1 MTTQNNK
8 HPDGAGTG
16 EEPLTAEQ
24 AQPFV
29 PSPEA
34 VQAYQAFEAELFKRE
49 VSNAEAYDKAV
60 LLYSTGAL
68 GLSLTFI
75 KDIVPPGQA
84 ICLWVLYLS
93 WLSFLAAM
101 VIMLASYLIGQKAIR
116 CQRDLAYEVYCE
128 GKTEKAKPEHNPWS
142 KRTDHLNVGS
152 GACFVLGAALMT
164 WFVASNV
171 ALREKPTVLARPSAQ
186 SPGTSTGATIS
197 FNNAPVVVFRTPAE
211 SQHDA
216 VPQPRQAALTADEQH
231 RATVSH

>member
-1 MTTQNNK
+1 MTKQSNK
-8 HPDGAGTG
+8 HPDGAEAGA
-16 EEPLTAEQ
+16 EPLADEQ
-24 AQPFV
+24 AQPLA

-84 ICLWVLYLS
+84 TCLWLLYLS

-101 VIMLASYLIGQKAIR
+101 VIMLISYLVGQKAIR
-116 CQRDLAYEVYCE
+116 CQRDLAYEVYYE
-128 GKTEKAKPEHNPWS
+128 GKTERTKPEYNPWS

-164 WFVASNV
+164 WFVASNI
-171 ALREKPTVLARPSAQ
+171 ALREKPVALAQPSGQ
-186 SPGTSTGATIS
+186 SPGTPTSATIT
-197 FNNAPVVVFRTPAE
+197 FNTAPAVVFRTPADP
-211 SQHDA
+211 QLDA
-216 VPQPRQAALTADEQH
+216 VSQPRQAAPAADEQH
-231 RATVSH
+231 RAMVSH

>member
-1 MTTQNNK
+1 MTTMSK
-8 HPDGAGTG
+8 EHPDGAEPGA
-16 EEPLTAEQ
+16 EPLADEQ
-24 AQPFV
+24 TQPFV

-34 VQAYQAFEAELFKRE
+34 VQAYQTFEAELFKRE

-84 ICLWVLYLS
+84 TCLWVLYLS

-128 GKTEKAKPEHNPWS
+128 GKTERAKPEHNPWS

-171 ALREKPTVLARPSAQ
+171 ALRERPAALAQPSAQ
-186 SPGTSTGATIS
+186 SSGIPTGATIT
-197 FNNAPVVVFRTPAE
+197 FNNAPTVVLRTPADP
-211 SQHDA
+211 QCDA
-216 VPQPRQAALTADEQH
+216 VSQPRQAASAADEQH